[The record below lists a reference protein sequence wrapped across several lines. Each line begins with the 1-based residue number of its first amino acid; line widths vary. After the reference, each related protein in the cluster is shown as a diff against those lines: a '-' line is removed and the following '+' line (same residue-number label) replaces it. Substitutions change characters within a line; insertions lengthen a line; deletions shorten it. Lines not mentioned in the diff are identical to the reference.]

1 VEGAWINI
9 EMNSDEQFMRS
20 ALEQAALAET
30 AGEVPIGA
38 VIVCDGK
45 IISRGF
51 NRNLLDHD
59 PSAHAEM
66 VALREAARA
75 MQNHRLSGCEMFVTM
90 EPCAMCA
97 GALVHSRIARL
108 VYGASDPKAGA
119 VSSVLHVLNHPK
131 LNHQMNVTSGVL
143 AAECSE
149 VVQAF
154 FRKKRSSASRL

>member
-1 VEGAWINI
+1 
-9 EMNSDEQFMRS
+9 MNSDEQFMRA

-45 IISRGF
+45 IIARGF

-66 VALREAARA
+66 VALREAARVL
-75 MQNHRLSGCEMFVTM
+75 QNHRLSGCEMFVTM

-97 GALVHSRIARL
+97 GALVHSRISRL

-119 VSSVLHVLNHPK
+119 VSSVLQVLNHPK

-143 AAECSE
+143 AEQCSE
-149 VVQAF
+149 MVQAF
-154 FRKKRSSASRL
+154 FRKKRTGASRV

>member
-1 VEGAWINI
+1 
-9 EMNSDEQFMRS
+9 MNSDEQFMRA

-45 IISRGF
+45 IIARGF

-66 VALREAARA
+66 VALREAARVL
-75 MQNHRLSGCEMFVTM
+75 QNHRLSGCEMFVTM

-97 GALVHSRIARL
+97 GALVHARLARL

-119 VSSVLHVLNHPK
+119 VTSVMQVLNHPK
-131 LNHQMNVTSGVL
+131 LNHLMEVTPGVL
-143 AAECSE
+143 ADECGE
-149 VVQAF
+149 MVKAF
-154 FRKKRSSASRL
+154 FRSRRAGSK

>member
-1 VEGAWINI
+1 
-9 EMNSDEQFMRS
+9 MNSDEQFMRA
-20 ALEQAALAET
+20 ALEQAALAEA

-38 VIVCDGK
+38 VIVCEGN
-45 IISRGF
+45 IIARGF

-66 VALREAARA
+66 VALREAARVL
-75 MQNHRLSGCEMFVTM
+75 QNHRLSGCEMFVTM

-108 VYGASDPKAGA
+108 IYGASDPKAGA
-119 VSSVLHVLNHPK
+119 VSSVLQVLNHPK
-131 LNHQMNVTSGVL
+131 LNHQMSVTSGVL
-143 AAECSE
+143 AEECSE

-154 FRKKRSSASRL
+154 FRKKRGSASRL